1 MAGVQ
6 SEYDYFHDRKDR
18 VIKKEPKKWIRYKQA
33 LSIYPVSR
41 KTLEKWAR
49 ECGAIHRIDDS
60 ILLDAELLEKYVES
74 KKVSGGA
81 W

>member
-1 MAGVQ
+1 MTGMQ
-6 SEYDYFHDRKDR
+6 SEYDYFRDKKDR
-18 VIKKEPKKWIRYKQA
+18 VKKKEPKKWIRYKEA
-33 LSIYPVSR
+33 LEIYPVSR

-49 ECGAIHRIDDS
+49 DCGAIHRIEDS

-74 KKVSGGA
+74 NKVPGGA